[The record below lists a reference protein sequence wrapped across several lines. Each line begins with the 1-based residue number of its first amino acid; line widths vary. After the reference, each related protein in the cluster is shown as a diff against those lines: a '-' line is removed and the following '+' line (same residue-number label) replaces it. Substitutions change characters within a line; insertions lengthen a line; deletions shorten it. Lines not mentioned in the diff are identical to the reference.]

1 MMKYKGIKLLSG
13 FIVLVMLMCSISNL
27 GQMGSRDTI
36 TDSIL
41 EQRIEGEPVMVNAPS
56 ISKKITTLNKTK
68 TSDDVAI
75 SNKSVSSEEI
85 TTSKE
90 NVSIEKTINSKENVT
105 SEATI
110 TLKETIALD
119 KASMPIDV
127 TTPEELATLEKS
139 ETSEKNELKL
149 VLTAP
154 EKAMVDVPF

>member
-85 TTSKE
+85 IT
-90 NVSIEKTINSKENVT
+90 SKENVT